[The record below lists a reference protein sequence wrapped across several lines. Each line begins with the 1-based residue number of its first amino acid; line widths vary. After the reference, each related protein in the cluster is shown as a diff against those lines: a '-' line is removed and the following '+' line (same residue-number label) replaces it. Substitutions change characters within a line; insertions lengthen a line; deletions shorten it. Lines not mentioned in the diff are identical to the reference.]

1 VTVASQNTVY
11 HFGICA
17 LASSHLCS
25 SSIARCPLILPS
37 VHKLCTKQ
45 IVLAGRAGLLGADE
59 AAARLRQE
67 ARLMRER
74 AAEARSRLQ
83 STHVSTCS
91 CLLNVAN
98 CMLLAAASRTAS

>member
-1 VTVASQNTVY
+1 MHSP
-11 HFGICA
+11 
-17 LASSHLCS
+17 HLIYAAAG
-25 SSIARCPLILPS
+25 IARCSLTLPS
-37 VHKLCTKQ
+37 VQNLCIKQ

-59 AAARLRQE
+59 AAARVREE

-83 STHVSTCS
+83 STHVSTCF

-98 CMLLAAASRTAS
+98 CMLLAASRTGS